1 MIGYKKKF
9 NIAEKIELSDMIA
22 DKISRSLPYAE
33 LRASSIEHKTLI
45 KSVLLQFLEQEI
57 PNPSEYLD
65 NNDQ

>member
-22 DKISRSLPYAE
+22 DKSRSLPYAE

-45 KSVLLQFLEQEI
+45 LQFLEQEV

>member
-22 DKISRSLPYAE
+22 DKSRSLPYAE